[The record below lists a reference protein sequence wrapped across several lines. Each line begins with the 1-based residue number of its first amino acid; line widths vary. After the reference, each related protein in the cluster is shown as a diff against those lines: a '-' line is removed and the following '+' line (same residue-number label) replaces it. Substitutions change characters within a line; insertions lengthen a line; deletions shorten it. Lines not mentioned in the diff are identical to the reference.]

1 MKKLV
6 SLFLALVLLFSAA
19 LAEDGADEAVE
30 EIVEDV
36 MLDDEEDADEAG
48 ADGGAAIPDQ
58 SVFTPSYGSP
68 WKEDLGSSYWTTPM
82 DIHAHGT
89 DHSRGY
95 RKEKG
100 PELLPTD
107 QTKYLYVPGAG

>member
-48 ADGGAAIPDQ
+48 ADGGAAIPDLAERSGRQ
-58 SVFTPSYGSP
+58 QLLDPADG
-68 WKEDLGSSYWTTPM
+68 
-82 DIHAHGT
+82 HHG
-89 DHSRGY
+89 
-95 RKEKG
+95 
-100 PELLPTD
+100 
-107 QTKYLYVPGAG
+107 